1 MHECDRGYH
10 KFNTDKQAYW
20 NGFAAHGLSSE
31 IKALLDAMLH
41 PDPALRPI
49 PADILAH
56 AWMTQQAEAT

>member
-1 MHECDRGYH
+1 MHECDARYH
-10 KFNTDKQAYW
+10 KFNVDKQAYW
-20 NGFAAHGLSSE
+20 QGFAAHGLSSE

-41 PDPALRPI
+41 PDPTLRPT